1 MKPLFR
7 KEFMIGL
14 LVVVA
19 LLILFFGINFL
30 KGVNVFKAA
39 NYYYA
44 QYTNVEGL
52 AISAPV
58 TVNGFKVGIVR
69 DIQYQYN
76 NPGHVV
82 VELSLDKALRIP
94 KGSKAMI
101 ASDILG
107 TATVTLSMA
116 HESQNFYNVGDT
128 VPGVVEPGMMA
139 GISENLMPAVNS
151 ILPKVDTLLSSLNAV
166 VTNPALTTSLNRL
179 DNISSELEQTMRSL
193 HQVMAQ
199 MGPVTKDI
207 KSITSN
213 VDTITSDLA
222 VSTGRLREAPIDSMM
237 TDLAATMANLKQLT
251 DQLNNPNSS
260 IGKLTNDPALYDNL
274 NSTISS
280 LDSLFVDIKRNPKR
294 YISIKLL

>member
-1 MKPLFR
+1 M
-7 KEFMIGL
+7 
-14 LVVVA
+14 
-19 LLILFFGINFL
+19 
-30 KGVNVFKAA
+30 
-39 NYYYA
+39 
-44 QYTNVEGL
+44 
-52 AISAPV
+52 
-58 TVNGFKVGIVR
+58 
-69 DIQYQYN
+69 
-76 NPGHVV
+76 
-82 VELSLDKALRIP
+82 ELSLDKALRIP

-260 IGKLTNDPALYDNL
+260 IVKLTNDPALYDNL

>member
-7 KEFMIGL
+7 KEFRIGL

>member
-260 IGKLTNDPALYDNL
+260 IVKLTNDPALYDNL